1 MKLKNLLLTGSG
13 AVLLV
18 SCGSQFFLLDTFVAE
33 ESTLN
38 MVKITNEASNSVLIA
53 ATNIPG
59 IPARSA
65 MGYCLYNDEK
75 DSYSWGTP
83 SLLSLSPEGNKIAY
97 LSTQNGQS
105 NIMVR
110 STGAQSTATQRTFR
124 NVSSFTWGPDNQ
136 LYFTDNTGTNSYIS
150 SVDAIQG
157 SMMKQLTNG
166 NVNDFN
172 PAITSDGKLLFFT
185 RADYGGPAVWS
196 LNRED
201 GTLTS
206 CARGFN
212 PCVIPGN
219 NNAFYCA
226 RNNAGGRSEIWF
238 VDFVNGEETLIAS
251 DINHGLT
258 NPVLSPDGKWL
269 LCVGNTEYKVVAKG
283 KGGKDKKVKNLDI
296 FVVKTDGTNL
306 TQLTFHPSTDCSPA
320 WSKDGRSIYF
330 VSDRANK
337 DRYPNIWKMNFNIY

>member
-13 AVLLV
+13 AVLLA

-53 ATNIPG
+53 ATNLAG

-124 NVSSFTWGPDNQ
+124 NVSSFTWGP
-136 LYFTDNTGTNSYIS
+136 IIR
-150 SVDAIQG
+150 V
-157 SMMKQLTNG
+157 
-166 NVNDFN
+166 
-172 PAITSDGKLLFFT
+172 
-185 RADYGGPAVWS
+185 
-196 LNRED
+196 
-201 GTLTS
+201 
-206 CARGFN
+206 
-212 PCVIPGN
+212 
-219 NNAFYCA
+219 
-226 RNNAGGRSEIWF
+226 
-238 VDFVNGEETLIAS
+238 LIL
-251 DINHGLT
+251 IL
-258 NPVLSPDGKWL
+258 
-269 LCVGNTEYKVVAKG
+269 VALMPFKE
-283 KGGKDKKVKNLDI
+283 V
-296 FVVKTDGTNL
+296 
-306 TQLTFHPSTDCSPA
+306 
-320 WSKDGRSIYF
+320 
-330 VSDRANK
+330 
-337 DRYPNIWKMNFNIY
+337 